1 MWHHGLCHCSCH
13 PATKELALLKQPGV
27 KPKPFQTDQFHP
39 PTPPRKCSFPIK
51 PESNYLG
58 LASDQKGLLSSIVF
72 KTLWAGRIMTR
83 HRVAAPV
90 LGCRGGNHP
99 APPMVGF
106 WGSRGSGGTIRG
118 ALMSVLF
125 PGVLWQRVN
134 QDCADV
140 FARWFAQQQQ
150 QHPMVQRA
158 GGCGAT
164 HHGGVLLSV
173 PSLGCGIPILETP
186 ELLFP
191 TAGLIMPAASV
202 SPALP
207 GLWDPLWDALGNTHP
222 ITPYKSKPN

>member
-90 LGCRGGNHP
+90 LGCRGGQ
-99 APPMVGF
+99 PPH
-106 WGSRGSGGTIRG
+106 T
-118 ALMSVLF
+118 
-125 PGVLWQRVN
+125 P
-134 QDCADV
+134 
-140 FARWFAQQQQ
+140 
-150 QHPMVQRA
+150 
-158 GGCGAT
+158 
-164 HHGGVLLSV
+164 HGGVLGVLGQRWDNPGCSDVCPLPRCALAKGKSGLCRCFCTMVCTAAAAASRGAEGRGMRGYPQRGGFALRPIPAVWNPHPGDPRALVSNSWAHHARCLSF
-173 PSLGCGIPILETP
+173 PSAAGVVGSPLGCPWE
-186 ELLFP
+186 
-191 TAGLIMPAASV
+191 
-202 SPALP
+202 
-207 GLWDPLWDALGNTHP
+207 HP
-222 ITPYKSKPN
+222 PNHTI